1 MPGEPTLLRTLIT
14 ARHWQRYE
22 TFAMQFERA
31 AKKLANEEGEE
42 DLAKMSVS
50 AGRTGGPDGVAR
62 QFERWYGGKL
72 RTLPHPDACRI
83 LEHMFGYQVQQ
94 LLAPVARLLRRHH

>member
-22 TFAMQFERA
+22 TFAVQFARA
-31 AKKLANEEGEE
+31 AKRLAEEEGEKE
-42 DLAKMSVS
+42 LAKVSVS
-50 AGRTGGPDGVAR
+50 AR

-72 RTLPHPDACRI
+72 RTLPHP
-83 LEHMFGYQVQQ
+83 
-94 LLAPVARLLRRHH
+94 